1 MKKTIAAFAL
11 LGLIAN
17 LGGCSLAWLT
27 DTSDFA
33 QTPRT
38 LVQNE
43 STAK

>member
-11 LGLIAN
+11 LGLISN
-17 LGGCSLAWLT
+17 LCGCSLAWLT

-33 QTPRT
+33 QKPHT

-43 STAK
+43 SPAK